1 MRLTTR
7 QRHQINDTERVILN
21 ELDEFGKNIAPRP
34 EHRILGINIKRDLTW
49 GNNLKFG
56 EKGIIPTLRKKLG
69 TLWLVSKYLDTKAR
83 LKLANGLIMSKI
95 IYMIQVW
102 GSIRPSWVK
111 EIQRLQNRAARF
123 VLRKNRY
130 EKISSLLDGCKW
142 LSISQLI
149 VFHSILLLWKIIRKG
164 TWNTLKNGIL
174 VRNNHK
180 IKKIKGEFFLQ
191 GTHGKEGVL

>member
-1 MRLTTR
+1 M
-7 QRHQINDTERVILN
+7 
-21 ELDEFGKNIAPRP
+21 
-34 EHRILGINIKRDLTW
+34 
-49 GNNLKFG
+49 
-56 EKGIIPTLRKKLG
+56 
-69 TLWLVSKYLDTKAR
+69 VSKYLDTKAR

-164 TWNTLKNGIL
+164 TWNALKNGIL

-180 IKKIKGEFFLQ
+180 IKKIKGRIFLTRDSWKRRSIVIWNTLPLIMRRETELSVFKGSLRTWIKQ
-191 GTHGKEGVL
+191 NTRLKY